1 MKKFVSLFLLF
12 AGIFCTQAA
21 AYEDYGDSYW
31 PKSYYIRA
39 NMGAMFT
46 NGDLNERAI
55 SIKDTNDSRMRVYP
69 PDISIMAVPGFT
81 LGANVRS
88 FSIDVSFQYS
98 SFSESQTDNPD
109 SDDMSTLFWN
119 VGFEFT
125 YNLFWPED
133 FQIGLGGG
141 YTLNTV
147 KASNSAVLD
156 GETYRSEFV
165 GAAAGFVANVKYYFS
180 DYFAVVPSFRFYE
193 GWFRKVYTKPSENYA
208 LDPYLW
214 QTFISANL
222 ALQFQF

>member
-1 MKKFVSLFLLF
+1 MKKLALISGLLLAGLF
-12 AGIFCTQAA
+12 CSQAMA
-21 AYEDYGDSYW
+21 EDYGDSYW
-31 PKSYYIRA
+31 PKSYYVRA

-55 SIKDTNDSRMRVYP
+55 SIKDTSDAKMKVYP
-69 PDISIMAVPGFT
+69 PDISLMAMPGIT

-88 FSIDVSFQYS
+88 FSIDVTFQYS
-98 SFSESQTDNPD
+98 SFDESQTDNPD
-109 SDDMSTLFWN
+109 TDEMSSLFWN
-119 VGFEFT
+119 IGFEFT

-147 KASNSAVLD
+147 KSSNSAVLD

-180 DYFAVVPSFRFYE
+180 DYFAIVPSFRIYE
-193 GWFRKVYTKPSENYA
+193 GWFRKVYTTPSENYE
-208 LDPYLW
+208 LDPFLW